1 MRQMFYYVSI
11 IVMALEFGNLT
22 EHSVTGPFQTKEDCL
37 NYSFVVELAVNQS
50 GSQVKLSE
58 CKQKRNEEIS

>member
-1 MRQMFYYVSI
+1 MRKMFYYVSI

-37 NYSFVVELAVNQS
+37 NYGSVVEMVVYQS

>member
-1 MRQMFYYVSI
+1 
-11 IVMALEFGNLT
+11 MALEFGNLT